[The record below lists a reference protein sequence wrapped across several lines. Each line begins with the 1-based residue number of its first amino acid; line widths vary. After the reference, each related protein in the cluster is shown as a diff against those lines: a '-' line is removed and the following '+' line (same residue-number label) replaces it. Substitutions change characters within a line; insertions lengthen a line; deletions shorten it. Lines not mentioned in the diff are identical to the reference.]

1 MNHHSIIHNYQQL
14 SECRA
19 KISRFLAFLSELR
32 QLENNSAGSFEF
44 HRLKEAIE
52 ADIYNLIDAMNS
64 EIECGSVPLQSTGLT
79 DQTERINMEE
89 SDSYNSS
96 KVDSSAT
103 ATTND
108 QSTEF
113 IASVNS
119 DYRRENGRVSFSSSS
134 SSHSEESDSLSESD
148 SDSIESYSDS
158 YSKSDSDSFNESY
171 SSSD

>member
-1 MNHHSIIHNYQQL
+1 
-14 SECRA
+14 
-19 KISRFLAFLSELR
+19 
-32 QLENNSAGSFEF
+32 
-44 HRLKEAIE
+44 
-52 ADIYNLIDAMNS
+52 
-64 EIECGSVPLQSTGLT
+64 
-79 DQTERINMEE
+79 MEE

-158 YSKSDSDSFNESY
+158 YSESDSDSFDESY